1 MRSLTLVR
9 RIAARP
15 SIVFEAMTTAEGVAA
30 WFGPDDLPVVRAEMD
45 ARVGG
50 AYRVHFRTL
59 DGRDHEACGE
69 FLEVVPPRRIVMSW
83 SWAFGGEL
91 EEQRSDLAGR
101 DRAHADRGRN
111 RADLHA
117 CGPLERG
124 LGRRATRGAGPAR
137 STSSFDTS
145 KKSTAPAEPTQVH
158 ARVMNSLF
166 GHPCCNILLELHRLG
181 ARHVVP

>member
-59 DGRDHEACGE
+59 DGRDHEARGE

-83 SWAFGGEL
+83 SWAVGGEL
-91 EEQRSDLAGR
+91 EEGGR
-101 DRAHADRGRN
+101 ISRVEIELTPIGDGTELTFTHA
-111 RADLHA
+111 AL
-117 CGPLERG
+117 CERG
-124 LGRRATRGAGPAR
+124 LREEPRAGLDWRARQAR
-137 STSSFDTS
+137 STPRNAAAATN
-145 KKSTAPAEPTQVH
+145 KNRE
-158 ARVMNSLF
+158 
-166 GHPCCNILLELHRLG
+166 EL
-181 ARHVVP
+181 P

>member
-50 AYRVHFRTL
+50 AYRALFRTL
-59 DGRDHEACGE
+59 DDRDGHEHEACGE

-83 SWAFGGEL
+83 RWALGGVP
-91 EEQRSDLAGR
+91 EE
-101 DRAHADRGRN
+101 RGRTS
-111 RADLHA
+111 RIEIDLTPIGDGTELTFTHA
-117 CGPLERG
+117 ALWNEASEKSHTGGWTGALNKLVRHLENV
-124 LGRRATRGAGPAR
+124 AAS
-137 STSSFDTS
+137 STKENET
-145 KKSTAPAEPTQVH
+145 
-158 ARVMNSLF
+158 
-166 GHPCCNILLELHRLG
+166 
-181 ARHVVP
+181 